1 MTPEEAIK
9 YLIPPIATST
19 IQSEQYLKQKEAYE
33 LAIKALEGMAMPVC
47 TIKVKTVREKAK
59 WIEYSN
65 GHYYCSKCD
74 NLRDVHPY
82 YCEECGAEMF
92 DENGNIIV
100 ESVK

>member
-1 MTPEEAIK
+1 MTIDEARKILQEVWRHERSD
-9 YLIPPIATST
+9 Y
-19 IQSEQYLKQKEAYE
+19 QSIEFLEA
-33 LAIKALEGMAMPVC
+33 LDRAIKALEGMAMPVC
-47 TIKVKTVREKAK
+47 TIKVHTVREKAK

-92 DENGNIIV
+92 DENGNIII
-100 ESVK
+100 EPAK